1 MVIDLT
7 NNSNV
12 DAALLNFDAGN
23 VMTTVKKDLGMFD
36 KKRPL
41 VDAKTELKH
50 LMDSR
55 EEVSAKVMDAIKSN
69 NKADLA
75 VAIKKQRL
83 LNKMIYIIQSEV
95 DYKTQLDLMKSMN
108 VSKSPNEQANK
119 EAVVD
124 NTSEVKK
131 IEAELEPDPKDK
143 EELTSLITDIKAST
157 GDVVSKAKSTAK
169 GIWANPK
176 EYFTTKNVLL
186 VTAGAFAL
194 YGAIKFIK

>member
-23 VMTTVKKDLGMFD
+23 VMTTVKKDLGLFD

-41 VDAKTELKH
+41 ADAKEELKN
-50 LMDSR
+50 LIDSR
-55 EEVSAKVMDAIKSN
+55 EEVSQKVMDAIKSD

-75 VAIKKQRL
+75 VALKKQRL
-83 LNKMIYIIQSEV
+83 LNKMIYIVQSEV
-95 DYKTQLDLMKSMN
+95 DYKTQIDFMKSRN
-108 VSKSPNEQANK
+108 VSKSSTEQAPK
-119 EAVVD
+119 DAVYVATLD
-124 NTSEVKK
+124 VKK
-131 IEAELEPDPKDK
+131 IESELEPDPKDK
-143 EELTSLITDIKAST
+143 EELNNLITDIKAST